1 MGATGVFASN
11 TSTLPITGLATKSS
25 RPAQFIGLHFFSP
38 ADKMPLVEI
47 IIGKETSDETLARA
61 FDFVKQI
68 KKTPIVVNDS
78 RGFYTSRV
86 FATYVLE
93 GIALLQEGNNPRAIE
108 MAGLKGGMPVGPLA
122 LTDEVSLSLIAH
134 IREQTKLDLVAEG
147 KEIPKHLAYEV
158 IDKMLAL
165 DRAGKAKG
173 AGFYDYPADGKK
185 KLWTGLTKAFPTKNK
200 LSETEMMER
209 MLFIQCIETV
219 RCLDEKVLMNVPDA
233 NIGSIF
239 GWGFAP
245 FKGGT
250 LQYINDYGAAKFVAR
265 ANELQARYGERF
277 AVPDSLV
284 TKSKE
289 GKEY

>member
-1 MGATGVFASN
+1 M
-11 TSTLPITGLATKSS
+11 K
-25 RPAQFIGLHFFSP
+25 R
-38 ADKMPLVEI
+38 
-47 IIGKETSDETLARA
+47 LARA

-134 IREQTKLDLVAEG
+134 IRNQTKLDLEAEG
-147 KEIPKHLAYEV
+147 KAIPQSHAYEV
-158 IDKMLAL
+158 IDRMLAL

-185 KLWTGLTKAFPTKNK
+185 MLWSGFTQ
-200 LSETEMMER
+200 LS
-209 MLFIQCIETV
+209 FQQ
-219 RCLDEKVLMNVPDA
+219 K
-233 NIGSIF
+233 
-239 GWGFAP
+239 
-245 FKGGT
+245 
-250 LQYINDYGAAKFVAR
+250 INCQK
-265 ANELQARYGERF
+265 Q
-277 AVPDSLV
+277 
-284 TKSKE
+284 K
-289 GKEY
+289 